1 MSERQAKLKRKNE
14 IKETPKKKKS
24 AIDIIINII
33 IVVLV
38 LGILA
43 VGGWAIYNKYQQ
55 MPQQDTSVSDTAQ
68 DAQTTAPTIAEYAQT
83 EEKSVEEFL
92 AEYGLSDAEG
102 ISGETLITD
111 IIDKLTLANY
121 AKLSGTDVA
130 SLKESLGLSGEY
142 TDDTLMSVIF
152 EEQAAANSE
161 TQPEEAA
168 E

>member
-1 MSERQAKLKRKNE
+1 MK
-14 IKETPKKKKS
+14 
-24 AIDIIINII
+24 IIINII